1 MFSKQN
7 LLATLAGFLTM
18 FLLGWLI
25 WGFAMAEFYDG
36 HTVNDIM
43 KDNDNVNMLFIVLSN
58 LIGAFAL
65 ATIYGKWAR
74 GYHSFGSGFEFGIWI
89 GIFAGI
95 STNLMWYATAEFMS
109 LTGHL
114 VDGVVGTVY
123 FALVGAVIALVYKAT
138 STNEAS
144 S

>member
-1 MFSKQN
+1 MFTKQN

-18 FLLGWLI
+18 FILGWLI
-25 WGFAMAEFYDG
+25 WGLALAEFYDG
-36 HTVNDIM
+36 YTVNNIM
-43 KDNDNVNMLFIVLSN
+43 KDNENVDLLFIALSN

-74 GYHSFGSGFEFGIWI
+74 GYHGFGSGFEYGIWI

-95 STNLMWYATAEFMS
+95 SMSLMWYATSEVMT

-114 VDGVVGTVY
+114 IDGVVSTVY

-138 STNEAS
+138 SSNTAS